1 MSNELKGKRI
11 AILVTDGFEQVEMT
25 KPRQALDDAGA
36 NTEIVSPAKGQVQG
50 WNHDEKA
57 DKFKVDVDL
66 NSARTD
72 NYDALLLPGG
82 VMNPD
87 QLRMI
92 PKAVEFAKSFFTAG
106 KPVASICHGPWLLVE
121 ADVVRGRT
129 VTSWPSVKTDLK
141 NAGANWVDQEV
152 VTENGLVTSRKPDD
166 IPAFNR
172 KMIEEFGEGAH
183 SSRLVGAD
191 RGKAR

>member
-1 MSNELKGKRI
+1 MSNELKGKRV
-11 AILVTDGFEQVEMT
+11 AILITDGFEQVEMT

-66 NSARTD
+66 NSARSD

-92 PKAVEFAKSFFTAG
+92 PKAVEFAKSFLRPANRSPQF
-106 KPVASICHGPWLLVE
+106 V
-121 ADVVRGRT
+121 T
-129 VTSWPSVKTDLK
+129 VPGCWWRPTSCAAEL
-141 NAGANWVDQEV
+141 
-152 VTENGLVTSRKPDD
+152 
-166 IPAFNR
+166 
-172 KMIEEFGEGAH
+172 
-183 SSRLVGAD
+183 
-191 RGKAR
+191 